1 MRKRRKGITKFIKRY
16 MRVLLLC
23 LISLLIAV
31 QPKCAC
37 RKQKILKSE
46 GKSAISILHPD
57 GNSGVRGIVTIHQQ
71 NELAPTYF

>member
-1 MRKRRKGITKFIKRY
+1 

-23 LISLLIAV
+23 LIGFFAAV
-31 QPKCAC
+31 ESKCAC
-37 RKQKILKSE
+37 GRQKTPKNE

-57 GNSGVRGIVTIHQQ
+57 GNSGVRGIVTLHQQ